1 MYAKE
6 LLKEKGLT
14 YEQFGRITG
23 LSLNRVRQIVA
34 PDANLTI
41 STLRKIAGA
50 LGVPVWRL
58 LVTPDEVKEWENSR
72 TETQSVPDY
81 VPRCPHCHKPL
92 DIHVAKY

>member
-14 YEQFGRITG
+14 YEKFGRITG
-23 LSLNRVRQIVA
+23 LSL

-41 STLRKIAGA
+41 STLQKIADA
-50 LGVPVWRL
+50 LNVPIWRL
-58 LVTPDEVKEWENSR
+58 LVTPDEVKDWENAR
-72 TETQSVPDY
+72 TESQSVPDY

>member
-41 STLRKIAGA
+41 STLQKIADA
-50 LGVPVWRL
+50 LKIPVWRL
-58 LVTPDEVKEWENSR
+58 LVTPDEVKEWENSQ

-81 VPRCPHCHKPL
+81 VPRCPHCYKPL

>member
-6 LLKEKGLT
+6 LLKERGLT

-41 STLRKIAGA
+41 STLRKIADA

-81 VPRCPHCHKPL
+81 VSRCPHCRKPL
-92 DIHVAKY
+92 DIHVSKY

>member
-6 LLKEKGLT
+6 LLKAKCLT

-41 STLRKIAGA
+41 STLQKIADA
-50 LGVPVWRL
+50 LNVPVWRL
-58 LVTPDEVKEWENSR
+58 LVTPDEVKEWENSQ

-81 VPRCPHCHKPL
+81 VPRCPHCRKPL
-92 DIHVAKY
+92 DIHVSKY